1 MYETRILLAEDQQ
14 IMRDTQC
21 RLLNAMGFQQVTA
34 VHNGQEAW
42 DALCT
47 LHYDLVL
54 CDWNMPKING
64 LDLFLRTRGKPDMQH
79 IPFIMITGENAVDQ
93 VHKALAAGISDFIIK
108 PFSAALLHDRI
119 QRALQLQ
126 FQKTPGPA

>member
-21 RLLNAMGFQQVTA
+21 RLLNAMGYRQVTA
-34 VHNGQEAW
+34 AHNGQEAW

-54 CDWNMPKING
+54 CDWNMPKVNG
-64 LDLFLRTRGKPDMQH
+64 LELLLRMRENPDTLH
-79 IPFIMITGENAVDQ
+79 IPFIMVTGENAVDQ
-93 VHKALAAGISDFIIK
+93 VRMALASGISDFIVK
-108 PFSAALLHDRI
+108 PFSAALLQQRI
-119 QRALQLQ
+119 ERALQHR
-126 FQKTPGPA
+126 KTPRAA